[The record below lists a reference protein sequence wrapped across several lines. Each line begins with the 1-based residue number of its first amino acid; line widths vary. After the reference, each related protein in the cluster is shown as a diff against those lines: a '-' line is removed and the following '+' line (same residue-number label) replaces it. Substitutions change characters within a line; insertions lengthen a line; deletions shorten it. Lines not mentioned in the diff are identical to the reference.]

1 MRSLFAFVILLF
13 CSATCPQTL
22 EEIVVTAKK
31 RNQSIQDVGMSV
43 GVMLDEDIDQALQG
57 GNDVLGLANRL
68 PSLHIESSNGRLAP
82 RFYVRG
88 MGNVDFDLNASQP
101 ISFIYD
107 DVILENPAAKSFPL
121 FDIERLELLRGP
133 QGTLFGRNT
142 TGGIL
147 KFDSKRPT
155 PHPSSE
161 FRVNLGARNHLRAD
175 ISLNRPLE
183 DNVANIRFAFM
194 ANTMGDW
201 IDNMTPGREADDAL
215 GGFKDYAFRLLVDLQ
230 PTQDTEVLLNLH
242 GRTLD
247 GTPTI
252 FYANAIEPGSND
264 FVDGFSREKVSL
276 DAFDQHFQESRQIG
290 LFATIK
296 HNLNDVSLIS
306 ISGIHSVLN
315 QISRGDVDGGY
326 GSVFGGIL
334 PSGPGPGIPFDAQTA
349 DALDNHLQ
357 VTQEFRLEG
366 KVGTRHWLVGFYA
379 FLEDLEI
386 ETFNFDTVF
395 VPHTQ
400 NGYVNQ
406 IQETSAYALFGT
418 LDLVSGNGWTV
429 SSGLRL
435 STDSKDFTAV
445 RTQSPLSFLGIG
457 GIGPISVSPSDT
469 VVTWDVSTETEITQ
483 SVNGYARIAKGHR
496 APSIQGRLLFQDTL
510 SVGDTES
517 SLSFEVGTKAMM
529 LENRLRLHASLYN
542 YRVDDF
548 QITKIG
554 GAANV
559 NELINVAKLLGSGAE
574 IEFDWLVNESWSVTG
589 GMSLNLTELS
599 DSALSVNGC
608 GSANLLSG
616 CTVTDP
622 QLPTG
627 EYLID
632 GNSLYNSPERI
643 FNLTVR
649 YVKPTNM
656 GIIELA
662 SDWAIRSPLRFTL
675 YESLEYRDDGAVE
688 GGVRIGVQ
696 FSNTR
701 HRVSFFIRNIMDD
714 ESMIGSVDFN
724 NLTSMLN
731 SPRTWGFEYRHA
743 TVNE

>member
-1 MRSLFAFVILLF
+1 MRPLFAFVLLIF
-13 CSATCPQTL
+13 SVGAFPQTL

-31 RNQSIQDVGMSV
+31 RTQSIQDVGMSV

-57 GNDVLGLANRL
+57 GIDVLGLANRL

-88 MGNVDFDLNASQP
+88 IGNVDFDLNASQP

-147 KFDSKRPT
+147 KFDSKKPT
-155 PHPSSE
+155 SQSSSE
-161 FRVNLGARNHLRAD
+161 FRVSLGARNHLRAD
-175 ISLNRPLE
+175 VAYNRPLT
-183 DNVANIRFAFM
+183 DSDANFRIALM

-201 IDNMTPGREADDAL
+201 IDNRTPGREVSDAL
-215 GGFKDYAFRLLVDLQ
+215 GGFEDYAFRLLFEFQ
-230 PTQDTEVLLNLH
+230 PTGATDVLLNLH
-242 GRTLD
+242 GRMLD

-252 FYANAIEPGSND
+252 FYANAIRPGSNE
-264 FVDGFSREKVSL
+264 FVDGFGRDKVSL
-276 DAFDQHFQESRQIG
+276 DAFDQHFQESRQLG

-296 HNLNDVSLIS
+296 HKLEDISLIS
-306 ISGIHSVLN
+306 ITGIHSVLR

-326 GSVFGGIL
+326 GSVFGGIF

-349 DALDNHLQ
+349 DALDDHLQ
-357 VTQEFRLEG
+357 ITQEFRLEG
-366 KVGTRHWLVGFYA
+366 KFGLRHWLVGFYA
-379 FLEDLEI
+379 FREDLEI

-395 VPHTQ
+395 APHTQ

-406 IQETSAYALFGT
+406 VQETNAYALFGT
-418 LDLVSGNGWTV
+418 IDLVSGTDWTV

-435 STDSKDFTAV
+435 SADSKKFTAF

-457 GIGPISVSPSDT
+457 GIGPISVNPSDT
-469 VVTWDVSTETEITQ
+469 VVTWDVSAETEVLPN
-483 SVNGYARIAKGHR
+483 VNGYARVAKGHR
-496 APSIQGRLLFQDTL
+496 APSIQGRLLFQDTV

-517 SLSFEVGTKAMM
+517 SLSLEAGAKAML
-529 LENRLRLHASLYN
+529 LENRLRLHASVYN

-589 GMSLNLTELS
+589 GMSVNLTELS
-599 DSALSVNGC
+599 DSDLSVNGC

-622 QLPTG
+622 QLPSG

-643 FNLTVR
+643 MNLSVR
-649 YVKPTNM
+649 YVKPTNI
-656 GIIELA
+656 GNIELA
-662 SDWAIRSPLRFTL
+662 TDWAIRSSLRFTL
-675 YESLEYRDDGAVE
+675 YESLEYKDDGAVE
-688 GGVRIGVQ
+688 GGARIGIE
-696 FSNTR
+696 FTNTR
-701 HRVSFFIRNIMDD
+701 HRVSFYVRNILDD
-714 ESMIGSVDFN
+714 ESMIGSIDFN

-731 SPRTWGFEYRHA
+731 APRTWGIEYRHA
-743 TVNE
+743 SRKE